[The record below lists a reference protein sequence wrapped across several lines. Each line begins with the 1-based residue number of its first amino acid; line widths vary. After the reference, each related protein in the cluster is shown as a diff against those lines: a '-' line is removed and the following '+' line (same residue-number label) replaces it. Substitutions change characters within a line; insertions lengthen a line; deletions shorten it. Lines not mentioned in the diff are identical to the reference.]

1 MDFQSLFSNAWSIVL
16 VVLFFGGSIF
26 VHELGH
32 FLAARRRGLKIERF
46 SIGFGPA
53 IFSWLGK
60 DGVEYRLSWI
70 PLGGY
75 VALPQLAD
83 LRQLEGT
90 PEVPEAEKAAIPYA
104 AKVEVLVA
112 GAVFNILF
120 ALTLACVIWFTG
132 YPVTKSDLST
142 RVGYVAEKVSLDG
155 KEVPS
160 PAAVAGI
167 QPGDRILQIDG
178 HRTER
183 WRDIPQS
190 IILGSGRSA
199 EGNPETVLIVQRDDK
214 EITIVVHPL
223 LLGDVDKIRTIG
235 IDSADDLSVRDV
247 LPSSPAEKAGI
258 QSGDQVVSF
267 NGAPVFNI
275 GHVHELVQANQEK
288 PISLVVKRGDST
300 VNIQVTPRLD
310 TVKTDER
317 KNAKEQS
324 VWRMG
329 IRWADQR
336 VLIKDPPFRM
346 ISEHFVQM
354 WRTVGALIDRH
365 SDVDVSKMNGPVGI
379 GRGFHQ
385 MAQIDWR
392 LLLWFTI
399 LVNVNLAL
407 MNLLPI
413 PVLDGG
419 HILFATIARLRGR
432 ALPGELMAKVTTVF
446 FLVLI
451 TMVLYVTTFDFR
463 RWISDLRDA
472 PPTLI
477 SPPKPKQ
484 TAPAQPTEPAPAKP

>member
-1 MDFQSLFSNAWSIVL
+1 MDFQSLFSNAWSLVL
-16 VVLFFGGSIF
+16 VVIFFGGSIF

-32 FLAARRRGLKIERF
+32 FLAARRRGLKVERF
-46 SIGFGPA
+46 SIGFGPP
-53 IFSWLGK
+53 IYSWTGK

-90 PEVPEAEKAAIPYA
+90 SEVSEAEKASIPYS

-120 ALTLACVIWFTG
+120 ALILACIIWVTG

-142 RVGYVAEKVSLDG
+142 RVGYVATTVNLDG
-155 KEVPS
+155 KDVPS
-160 PAAVAGI
+160 PAAVAGLKA
-167 QPGDRILQIDG
+167 GDLILQIDD

-183 WRDIPQS
+183 WRDVPQS
-190 IILGSGRSA
+190 VVLGSGRDA
-199 EGNPETVLIVQRDDK
+199 AGNPEATLIVQRDGQ
-214 EITIVVHPL
+214 ELTLVTHPL
-223 LLGDVDKIRTIG
+223 LIGDVDKMRTLG
-235 IDSADDLSVRDV
+235 IAPADDLSITDV
-247 LPSSPAEKAGI
+247 LPASPAAAAGL
-258 QSGDQVVSF
+258 QPGDTVTSF
-267 NGAPVFNI
+267 NGIPVYSI
-275 GHVHELVQANQEK
+275 GHIHELVQANRDQ
-288 PISLVVKRGDST
+288 PITLGVKRGAT
-300 VNIQVTPRLD
+300 TTTIQVTPRLE
-310 TVKTDER
+310 TIKAGEGE
-317 KNAKEQS
+317 NAQEQS
-324 VWRMG
+324 LWRMG

-336 VLIKDPPFRM
+336 VLIKDAPFRM
-346 ISEHFVQM
+346 IGEHFVQM
-354 WRTVGALIDRH
+354 WRTVGALTNRH
-365 SDVDVSKMNGPVGI
+365 SDVGISKMNGPVGI

-432 ALPGELMAKVTTVF
+432 ALPAEFMAKMTTAF

-451 TMVLYVTTFDFR
+451 SMILYVTTFDVR
-463 RWISDLRDA
+463 RWISDSRDPEPPAKPA
-472 PPTLI
+472 P
-477 SPPKPKQ
+477 
-484 TAPAQPTEPAPAKP
+484 TAPAEPAPAKP